1 MLVRLV
7 SKKPRHANV
16 ILKRHTRRRS
26 MSTRPKATANYWHQS
41 TMGGRQ
47 LRRPRGL
54 ENSEAGELSRHALPE
69 GLTALRKI
77 VPLRIAWHRV
87 RKILDEMCRGRKC
100 PETRDTI
107 IELRRCVM
115 RPGQKLG
122 HGRSQRRIPAQPE
135 LANPELANPGPAS
148 PGLKITV
155 RMRA

>member
-1 MLVRLV
+1 M
-7 SKKPRHANV
+7 
-16 ILKRHTRRRS
+16 
-26 MSTRPKATANYWHQS
+26 
-41 TMGGRQ
+41 
-47 LRRPRGL
+47 RRPRGL

-107 IELRRCVM
+107 IELRPCVT

-122 HGRSQRRIPAQPE
+122 HGWSQRRVPAQPELANPE

-155 RMRA
+155 RMRARRAARVLLEARRNLVRETVTTATGSRTS